1 MRTYII
7 KRILLMIPTLIG
19 LTVITFFLLQFVP
32 GGPAEVELMKLQS
45 GQFQGSES
53 GTTMSGSKLTES
65 AFLKIKEFYG
75 FDKPVHIR
83 YLIWIKGIGTGNF
96 GTSTQFAEPVL
107 SVIASR
113 LPVSIYFGVIGLII
127 TYVVCIPL
135 GIMKA
140 MRSGSKFDLFSSFF
154 IFLCYSIPGWALGAL
169 LLVLFGGGSHWSI
182 FPLGGFTS
190 SNFDSLSFFDKVY
203 DLAKHTFLPVLAYVI
218 SGFATLTILTKNSVI
233 DVLSKDYIR
242 TAYAKGLK
250 NKKIIVRHILRNA
263 LIPLATGFGH
273 FLSVLLTGSILIEK
287 IFNIHGI
294 GLLAFNSVLNRDFPV
309 SMGLLV
315 LSSLLLLLGNLITDV
330 LYALADPRIRFE

>member
-45 GQFQGSES
+45 GQFHGSES
-53 GTTMSGSKLTES
+53 GSTVSGSKMTES
-65 AFLKIKEFYG
+65 AFQKIKEFYG

-83 YLIWIKGIGTGNF
+83 YLIWVKGIGTGNF

-107 SVIASR
+107 SVVASR

-127 TYVVCIPL
+127 TYIVCIPL

-140 MRSGSKFDLFSSFF
+140 MKSGSKFDLFSSFF

-169 LLVLFGGGSHWSI
+169 MLVLFGGGSHWNI

-190 SNFDSLSFFDKVY
+190 SNFDSLSFVDKVF
-203 DLAKHTFLPVLAYVI
+203 DLVKHTFLPVLAYVI

-250 NKKIIVRHILRNA
+250 NRKIIIRHILRNA

-287 IFNIHGI
+287 IFNIQGI

-315 LSSLLLLLGNLITDV
+315 LSSLLLLLGNLITDL

>member
-1 MRTYII
+1 MV
-7 KRILLMIPTLIG
+7 PTLIG
-19 LTVITFFLLQFVP
+19 LTIITFFLLQFVP

-45 GQFQGSES
+45 GQKQGADVSTS
-53 GTTMSGSKLTES
+53 LSSSKLTES
-65 AFLKIKEFYG
+65 TLQKLKEYYG

-83 YLIWIKGIGTGNF
+83 YLIWIKGIATGNF
-96 GTSTQFAEPVL
+96 GNSTQFSEPVL
-107 SVIASR
+107 SVVASR
-113 LPVSIYFGVIGLII
+113 MPVSIYFGLIGLLI
-127 TYVVCIPL
+127 TYIVCIPL
-135 GIMKA
+135 GILKA
-140 MRSGSKFDLFSSFF
+140 MRNGSTFDTLTSFI

-169 LLVLFGGGSHWSI
+169 LLVLLGGGSHWNV

-190 SNFDSLSFFDKVY
+190 SNFDSLSFIEKVI
-203 DLAKHTFLPVLAYVI
+203 DLFKHTFLPVLAYVI

-233 DVLSKDYIR
+233 DVLSKDYVR

-250 NKKIIVRHILRNA
+250 NKRIVVRHILRNA

-287 IFNIHGI
+287 IFNIQGI

-315 LSSLLLLLGNLITDV
+315 LSSLLLLLGNLITDIF
-330 LYALADPRIRFE
+330 YALADPRIRFE

>member
-45 GQFQGSES
+45 GQLQGSES
-53 GTTMSGSKLTES
+53 GSTVSGSKMTES
-65 AFLKIKEFYG
+65 AFQKIKEFYG

-83 YLIWIKGIGTGNF
+83 YLIWVKGIGTGNF

-107 SVIASR
+107 SVVESR

-127 TYVVCIPL
+127 TYIVCIPL

-140 MRSGSKFDLFSSFF
+140 MKSGSKFDLFSSFF
-154 IFLCYSIPGWALGAL
+154 IFLCYSIPGWVLGAL
-169 LLVLFGGGSHWSI
+169 MLVLFGGGSHWNI

-190 SNFDSLSFFDKVY
+190 SNFDSLSFVDKVF
-203 DLAKHTFLPVLAYVI
+203 DLVKHTFLPVLAYVI

-250 NKKIIVRHILRNA
+250 NRKIIIRHILRNA

-287 IFNIHGI
+287 IFNIQGI

-315 LSSLLLLLGNLITDV
+315 LSSLLLLLGNLITDL

>member
-19 LTVITFFLLQFVP
+19 LTIITFFLLQFVP

-45 GQFQGSES
+45 GQFQGSEP
-53 GTTMSGSKLTES
+53 GTSMSGSKLTES

-83 YLIWIKGIGTGNF
+83 YLIWVKGIATGNF

-107 SVIASR
+107 SVVASR
-113 LPVSIYFGVIGLII
+113 LPISIYFGVIGLII
-127 TYVVCIPL
+127 TYIVCIPL

-140 MRSGSKFDLFSSFF
+140 MKSGSKFDLFSSFF

-169 LLVLFGGGSHWSI
+169 LLVLFGGGSHWNI

-190 SNFDSLSFFDKVY
+190 SNFDSLSFVEKVFDLV
-203 DLAKHTFLPVLAYVI
+203 KHTFLPVLAYVI

-233 DVLSKDYIR
+233 DVLSKDYVR

-250 NKKIIVRHILRNA
+250 NRKIIIRHVLRNA

-287 IFNIHGI
+287 IFNIQGI

-315 LSSLLLLLGNLITDV
+315 LSSLLLLLGNLITD
-330 LYALADPRIRFE
+330 LLCALADPRIRFE